1 MTRARDLAS
10 LGDNTSKL
18 EQQGM
23 VKIIPSSV
31 AVGSGTG
38 SASASGTVT
47 FSGVSS
53 ISINGVF
60 SSTYDNYRIVFG
72 NLNGSGAQQDVG
84 LQLRKNGVNN
94 SSSIYYRQYLNASS
108 TSVSGA
114 RVATSSN
121 WIVFAVRD
129 QGPFQAILDI
139 FNPNNATIKTGAL
152 GFKAY
157 GSTSEN
163 SIIISSYTHDLSSSA
178 DFDGFTL
185 TPNSGTASGT
195 VLIYGYN

>member
-1 MTRARDLAS
+1 MTKARDLANGGFGLVLIKPS
-10 LGDNTSKL
+10 TVVNGTDNGK
-18 EQQGM
+18 
-23 VKIIPSSV
+23 
-31 AVGSGTG
+31 
-38 SASASGTVT
+38 GTVS
-47 FSGVSS
+47 FSAQSTVSL
-53 ISINGVF
+53 NGVF
-60 SSTYDNYRIVFG
+60 NSTYDNYRIVFG

-84 LQLRKNGVNN
+84 LRLRKNNADN
-94 SSSIYYRQYLNASS
+94 SSSIYYRQYLNATS

-163 SIIISSYTHDLSSSA
+163 SIIISSYTHDLTSSA
-178 DFDGFTL
+178 DFDGFTIF
-185 TPNSGTASGT
+185 PASGT
-195 VLIYGYN
+195 MSGTVSVYGYND